1 MNYNI
6 QEELLRQVKVYN
18 IKIIHKLI
26 NSKQTSN
33 LSSSHLKT
41 KDKESV
47 TQIWMSMLG
56 VNFTLGLNFLFFSF
70 KLIIIY
76 YHTKNK
82 GK

>member
-6 QEELLRQVKVYN
+6 QEEILREVKVYN

-47 TQIWMSMLG
+47 TQICGSILPL
-56 VNFTLGLNFLFFSF
+56 V
-70 KLIIIY
+70 
-76 YHTKNK
+76 
-82 GK
+82 